1 MPVNGLA
8 HYNHS
13 FQEIQSIISNY
24 INLPT
29 WQPTH
34 IMNIEIISGSPRQQS
49 ITYRLALF
57 LMKHLSNKTNHQ
69 VNIIDV
75 RKWNFPTL
83 QEVVYSSIENTPEH
97 YKPLAQRMFA
107 ADAFIIVTP
116 EYNGSYTPA
125 MKNLF
130 DHFPKQMHKPFGIAT
145 ASPGA
150 LGGVRAALALQHLVM
165 ALFGI
170 ASPYMMVVPQIDKK
184 FDTEGNL
191 VDEAFTGSINN
202 FVQEFLWLSERLH
215 SM

>member
-1 MPVNGLA
+1 
-8 HYNHS
+8 
-13 FQEIQSIISNY
+13 
-24 INLPT
+24 
-29 WQPTH
+29 
-34 IMNIEIISGSPRQQS
+34 MNIEIVSGSPRQQS

-57 LMKHLSNKTNHQ
+57 LMRHLRTKTNHE

-75 RKWNFPTL
+75 REWNFPTL
-83 QEVVYSSIENTPEH
+83 QEVVYSSVDNTPEH

-107 ADAFIIVTP
+107 ANAFIIVTP

-130 DHFPKQMHKPFGIAT
+130 DHFPKQMHKSFGLAT
-145 ASPGA
+145 GSPGA

-202 FVQEFLWLSERLH
+202 FVQEFLWLSERLY
-215 SM
+215 SK